1 MPLLLFKRSP
11 ELSLFAQVCAVKNLW
26 KAWKRIQQNG
36 GGPGIDGVT
45 IEAYERQ
52 VGRYLEQLRQQLVG
66 GRYRPTAVRR
76 VTIPK
81 ASGGIRELGILTVQ
95 DRVAQRAVL
104 NVLEET
110 YERLFADC
118 SFGYRPDRSVQL
130 ALRRAVRLHRWGYN
144 WLVDGD
150 ITAFFDYV
158 RHPLLLRF
166 VQQDL
171 GGEETLLSL
180 IRQWLAVAPAGY
192 RRRWLIGP
200 REALGLVQGS
210 ILSPVLSNAYLHRF
224 DQALAVRDI
233 KLVRFADDFLAFA
246 KTQSEAQQALRVIER
261 ELKRLGLTLNKEKT
275 RVCHFHDGF
284 TFLGQEF
291 TPSVKFR
298 GTKSCRW
305 CT

>member
-1 MPLLLFKRSP
+1 MTLLLFKP
-11 ELSLFAQVCAVKNLW
+11 ATEPSLFTQACSAKNLW
-26 KAWKRIQQNG
+26 KAWKRVQQNS
-36 GGPGIDGVT
+36 GGPGVDGIT
-45 IEAYERQ
+45 LETYEQ
-52 VGRYLEQLRQQLVG
+52 KIGPHLERLRQQLLNS
-66 GRYRPTAVRR
+66 RYRPSPVRR

-81 ASGGIRELGILTVQ
+81 TDGGTRTLGILTVQ
-95 DRVAQRAVL
+95 DRIAQRAVL
-104 NVLEET
+104 KVLEET

-130 ALRRAVRLHRWGYN
+130 ALRRAVRLHRWGYS

-150 ITAFFDYV
+150 ISSFFDQV
-158 RHPLLLRF
+158 RHPLLRRF
-166 VQQDL
+166 VRDDI
-171 GGEETLLSL
+171 GEEPLVSL
-180 IRQWLAVAPAGY
+180 IADWLAVSPAGY

-200 REALGLVQGS
+200 REAIGLAQGA

-224 DQALAVRDI
+224 DQAVAAHDI

-246 KTQSEAQQALRVIER
+246 KTQAAAKAALRVIER
-261 ELKRLGLTLNKEKT
+261 ELRRLGLAVNWDKT

-284 TFLGQEF
+284 TFLGREF
-291 TPSVKFR
+291 TPSAKYV

>member
-1 MPLLLFKRSP
+1 MPLLLFKRAAEP
-11 ELSLFAQVCAVKNLW
+11 SLFAKACAAKNLW
-26 KAWKRIQQNG
+26 KAWKRVQQNG

-45 IEAYERQ
+45 IEVYERQ
-52 VGRYLEQLRQQLVG
+52 IGHTLEQLRQQLVS
-66 GRYRPTAVRR
+66 GRYRPTPVRR
-76 VTIPK
+76 VAIPK
-81 ASGGIRELGILTVQ
+81 SSGGMRELGILTIH
-95 DRVAQRAVL
+95 DRVAQRAIL

-130 ALRRAVRLHRWGYN
+130 ALRRAVRLHRWGYS

-150 ITAFFDYV
+150 ITAFFDNI
-158 RHPLLLRF
+158 RHSLLLRY
-166 VQQDL
+166 VRDDI
-171 GGEETLLSL
+171 GEEQIVSL
-180 IRQWLAVAPAGY
+180 IATWVAAAPAGY

-200 REALGLVQGS
+200 REAVGLVQGS

-224 DQALAVRDI
+224 DQALAARDI

-246 KTQSEAQQALRVIER
+246 KTQAQAQQALRIIEG
-261 ELKRLGLTLNKEKT
+261 ELKRLGLTLNREKT

-284 TFLGQEF
+284 TFLGKEF
-291 TPSVKFR
+291 TPSAKYV
-298 GTKSCRW
+298 GTRSCRW

>member
-1 MPLLLFKRSP
+1 MALPLFKHTMQP
-11 ELSLFAQVCAVKNLW
+11 SLFAQACSAKNLW
-26 KAWKRIQQNG
+26 KAWKRVQQNS
-36 GGPGIDGVT
+36 GGPGVDGITV
-45 IEAYERQ
+45 EAYEQ
-52 VGRYLEQLRQQLVG
+52 KIGPHLERLRQQLLNSL
-66 GRYRPTAVRR
+66 YRPSLVRR

-81 ASGGIRELGILTVQ
+81 SDGGTRTLGILTVQ

-118 SFGYRPDRSVQL
+118 SFGYRPDRSVQQ
-130 ALRRAVRLHRWGYN
+130 ALRRAVRLHRWGYS

-150 ITAFFDYV
+150 ISAFFDQV

-166 VQQDL
+166 VRDDI
-171 GGEETLLSL
+171 GEEPLVSL
-180 IRQWLAVAPAGY
+180 IADWLAISPAGY

-200 REALGLVQGS
+200 REAIGLAQGA

-224 DQALAVRDI
+224 DQAVAARDI
-233 KLVRFADDFLAFA
+233 KLVRFADDFLAFT
-246 KTQSEAQQALRVIER
+246 KTQREAVDALRVIER
-261 ELKRLGLTLNKEKT
+261 SLKRLGLVLNWDKT

-284 TFLGQEF
+284 TFLGREF
-291 TPSVKFR
+291 TPSAKYV

>member
-1 MPLLLFKRSP
+1 MPLLLFNRSP
-11 ELSLFAQVCAVKNLW
+11 APSLFARACAVKNLW
-26 KAWKRIQQNG
+26 KAWKRVQQNG
-36 GGPGIDGVT
+36 GGPGVDGVT
-45 IEAYERQ
+45 VEAYERQ
-52 VGRYLEQLRQQLVG
+52 IGRSLEQVRQQLVS
-66 GRYRPTAVRR
+66 GRYRPAPVRR

-81 ASGGIRELGILTVQ
+81 TSGGTRELGILTVQ
-95 DRVAQRAVL
+95 DRVVQRAVL

-118 SFGYRPDRSVQL
+118 SFGYRPDRSVQS
-130 ALRRAVRLHRWGYN
+130 ALKRAVRLHRWGYS

-150 ITAFFDYV
+150 ISEFFDHV

-166 VQQDL
+166 VREDI
-171 GGEETLLSL
+171 GEEQLVSL
-180 IRQWLAVAPAGY
+180 VTAWLAAAPAGY

-200 REALGLVQGS
+200 REALGLVQGG

-224 DQALAVRDI
+224 DRALAARDI
-233 KLVRFADDFLAFA
+233 KLVRFADDFLAFT
-246 KTQSEAQQALRVIER
+246 KTQEEARRALRVIDR
-261 ELKRLGLTLNKEKT
+261 ELKRLGLALNREKT

-284 TFLGQEF
+284 TFLGREF
-291 TPSVKFR
+291 TPSPKYV

>member
-1 MPLLLFKRSP
+1 MPLLLFKRSAEP
-11 ELSLFAQVCAVKNLW
+11 SLFIQACAPKNLW
-26 KAWKRIQQNG
+26 KAWKRMQQNG
-36 GGPGIDGVT
+36 GGPGVDGVT
-45 IEAYERQ
+45 VEAYERQ
-52 VGRYLEQLRQQLVG
+52 IGRSLEQLRRQLG
-66 GRYRPTAVRR
+66 SGRYRPAPVRR

-81 ASGGIRELGILTVQ
+81 TDGGTRELGILTVQ

-130 ALRRAVRLHRWGYN
+130 ALKRAVRLHRWGYS
-144 WLVDGD
+144 WMVDGD
-150 ITAFFDYV
+150 ITAFFDNV

-166 VQQDL
+166 VREDVGDEQII
-171 GGEETLLSL
+171 SL
-180 IRQWLAVAPAGY
+180 MTTWLAAAPAGY

-200 REALGLVQGS
+200 REAVGLVQGG

-233 KLVRFADDFLAFA
+233 KLVRFADDFLAFT
-246 KTQSEAQQALRVIER
+246 KTPKEAQQALRVIER
-261 ELKRLGLTLNKEKT
+261 ELKRLGLTLNREKT

-284 TFLGQEF
+284 TFLGREF
-291 TPSVKFR
+291 TPSAKYV

>member
-11 ELSLFAQVCAVKNLW
+11 EPSLSAQACTAKNLW
-26 KAWKRIQQNG
+26 KAWRRVQQNG
-36 GGPGIDGVT
+36 GGPGVDGITV
-45 IEAYERQ
+45 EAYERQ

-66 GRYRPTAVRR
+66 GRYRPTPVRR

-81 ASGGIRELGILTVQ
+81 ARGGTRELGILTVQ

-150 ITAFFDYV
+150 ITAFFDNV

-166 VQQDL
+166 VQEDIS
-171 GGEETLLSL
+171 EEPIVSL
-180 IRQWLAVAPAGY
+180 IATWLTAAPIGY

-200 REALGLVQGS
+200 REALGLVQGGT
-210 ILSPVLSNAYLHRF
+210 LSPVLSNAYLHRF
-224 DQALAVRDI
+224 DQALAARDI

-246 KTQSEAQQALRVIER
+246 KTQKEARRALRIIER
-261 ELKRLGLTLNKEKT
+261 ELWRLGLTLNRDKT

-284 TFLGQEF
+284 TFLGKEF
-291 TPSVKFR
+291 VLSSKYL
-298 GTKSCRW
+298 GSKSCRW

>member
-1 MPLLLFKRSP
+1 MPILLYKRTP
-11 ELSLFAQVCAVKNLW
+11 EPSLFARVCTAKNLW
-26 KAWKRIQQNG
+26 QAWKRVKQNN

-45 IEAYERQ
+45 LDAYEQQ
-52 VGRYLEQLRQQLVG
+52 VGRHLEQLRQQLVSG
-66 GRYRPTAVRR
+66 HYRPSPVRR
-76 VTIPK
+76 VSIPK
-81 ASGGIRELGILTVQ
+81 EDGNRRELGILTIQ

-130 ALRRAVRLHRWGYN
+130 ALKRAVRLHRWGYN

-150 ITAFFDYV
+150 ITAFFDNV

-166 VQQDL
+166 VREDI
-171 GGEETLLSL
+171 GEEPLVSL
-180 IRQWLAVAPAGY
+180 IAAWLAAAPAGY
-192 RRRWLIGP
+192 RRRWWIGP
-200 REALGLVQGS
+200 REVVGLVQGG

-224 DQALAVRDI
+224 DRALAARDI
-233 KLVRFADDFLAFA
+233 KLVRFADDFLGFT
-246 KTQSEAQQALRVIER
+246 KTQEDARQVLRIIER
-261 ELKRLGLTLNKEKT
+261 QLKRLGLTLNWEKT
-275 RVCHFHDGF
+275 RICHFHDGF
-284 TFLGQEF
+284 TFLGREF
-291 TPSVKFR
+291 TLSARYV

>member
-1 MPLLLFKRSP
+1 MPILLFKRTP
-11 ELSLFAQVCAVKNLW
+11 EFSLFSQACAAKNLW
-26 KAWKRIQQNG
+26 KAWKRVQQNG
-36 GGPGIDGVT
+36 GGPGVDGVSV
-45 IEAYERQ
+45 EAYERQ
-52 VGRYLEQLRQQLVG
+52 VGRALERLRQQLTS
-66 GRYRPTAVRR
+66 GRYRPSPVRR

-81 ASGGIRELGILTVQ
+81 SGGGTRELGILTVQ

-110 YERLFADC
+110 YERLFADS

-150 ITAFFDYV
+150 ITAFFDHV

-166 VQQDL
+166 VQTDI
-171 GGEETLLSL
+171 GEAPL
-180 IRQWLAVAPAGY
+180 IALIAAWLAASPAGY

-200 REALGLVQGS
+200 REAVGLVQGG

-224 DQALAVRDI
+224 DQALAAQDI
-233 KLVRFADDFLAFA
+233 KLVRFADDFLAFS
-246 KTQSEAQQALRVIER
+246 KTQAEAQQALQRIER
-261 ELKRLGLTLNKEKT
+261 TLKRLGLTLNREKT

-284 TFLGQEF
+284 TFLGKEF
-291 TPSVKFR
+291 TPSTKYV

>member
-11 ELSLFAQVCAVKNLW
+11 ESSLFTRACTAKNLW
-26 KAWKRIQQNG
+26 KAWKRVQQNG
-36 GGPGIDGVT
+36 GGPGVDGVT
-45 IEAYERQ
+45 VEAYERQ
-52 VGRYLEQLRQQLVG
+52 VGHHLERLRQQLVSD
-66 GRYRPTAVRR
+66 RYRPVPVRR
-76 VTIPK
+76 VTVPK
-81 ASGGIRELGILTVQ
+81 DNGGTRELGILTVQ

-110 YERLFADC
+110 YEGLFADC
-118 SFGYRPDRSVQL
+118 SFGYRPDRSVHL
-130 ALRRAVRLHRWGYN
+130 ALKRAIRLHRWGYS

-150 ITAFFDYV
+150 ITEFFDNV

-166 VQQDL
+166 VREDI
-171 GGEETLLSL
+171 GEEQIVSL
-180 IRQWLAVAPAGY
+180 IAAWLTAAPAGY

-200 REALGLVQGS
+200 REALGLVQGG
-210 ILSPVLSNAYLHRF
+210 ILSPLLSNAYLHRF
-224 DQALAVRDI
+224 DRALAARDI

-246 KTQSEAQQALRVIER
+246 KTQGEARQALRVIEL
-261 ELKRLGLTLNKEKT
+261 ELRRLGLTLNREKT

-284 TFLGQEF
+284 TFLGREF
-291 TPSVKFR
+291 TPSPRYV